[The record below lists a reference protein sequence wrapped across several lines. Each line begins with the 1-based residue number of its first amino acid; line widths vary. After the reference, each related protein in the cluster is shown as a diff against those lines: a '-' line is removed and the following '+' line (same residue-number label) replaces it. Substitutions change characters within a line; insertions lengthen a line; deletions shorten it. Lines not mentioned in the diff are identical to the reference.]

1 VQQGV
6 TVVQAQAQ
14 AHLQAEALQQFLAVA
29 VVAVEQHRE
38 PAQTAAATEQTQAQ
52 PEAAQQAAAAVVA
65 VLTQVHP
72 VQAQAVSFT

>member
-38 PAQTAAATEQTQAQ
+38 PAQTAAATVQTVA
-52 PEAAQQAAAAVVA
+52 EAAAFQLDAVAVVA